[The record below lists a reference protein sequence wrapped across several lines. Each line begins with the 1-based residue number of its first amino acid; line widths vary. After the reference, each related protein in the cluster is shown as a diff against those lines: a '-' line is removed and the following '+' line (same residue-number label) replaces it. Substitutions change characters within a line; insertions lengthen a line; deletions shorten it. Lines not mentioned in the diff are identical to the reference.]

1 MTLYN
6 TPLEPGLQ
14 ISVNTVNTQIAAVGA
29 FNTLYLLAY
38 PGQQSDLPSYTS
50 ELITSLEDYK
60 QRIGGQVPTDYLGL
74 VNYLTVAA
82 AYKNLKNT
90 GAIKVIAVRA
100 PSEIY
105 TITAGATAA
114 VGSTISYKLDINGV
128 IIDKAFVL
136 GPLVGTQTVNYFIAN
151 RVAQDIS
158 QSLEL
163 SNSVYVRDV
172 FADQIELTPFVEGQ
186 QLSITVLPGT
196 APGSS
201 ADLSVNFG
209 PAPYVVPEAKDY
221 LQALALGINEDS
233 ELGVIIAP
241 GFYATASS
249 AEALLFTKQV
259 DSFCGQAEYQQLF
272 ISDVVNP
279 DLKRVPEFST
289 ITGYDPLLGVLTNA
303 LFEFK
308 GSIYSGLA
316 GSSGYGGVPGTDS
329 IAPIALALNGEGY
342 QPGDRLVLPSAVTI
356 NNVTSKVIQAIQAQT
371 IANINQPTPL
381 ELSSFIA
388 ITEQQIINEALFVNA
403 ISLIESGSA
412 SEQSL
417 YRFRDNFNSIEGHVS
432 TVAPYQFYAGPE
444 LSLEAKFALPAAVYQ
459 ASLWIYVA
467 NSIGVFTPPASDDF
481 PLEATKG
488 PIWQVTKAGHALLNG
503 KGINI
508 VKIINSAAYLMG
520 SRTQSQNDLYN
531 RQNARVI
538 LSLYVKTLR
547 LALKQGLVLK
557 PLTSSGAFL
566 AELKVKADRVSRAF
580 YDAGLLDGN
589 SENEAFNNKC
599 DASINSLSALQQGI
613 IRLESK
619 IAQIGMTEK
628 IVVTV
633 QESLIGSLNSIL

>member
-60 QRIGGQVPTDYLGL
+60 RRIGGQVPTDYLGL

-100 PSEIY
+100 PSQVY
-105 TITAGATAA
+105 TITAGTLAS

-136 GPLVGTQTVNYFIAN
+136 GPLTGGQTEDNFIAN
-151 RVAQDIS
+151 RVAQDIAK
-158 QSLEL
+158 SLEL

-172 FADQIELTPFVEGQ
+172 FAGQIELTPFVEGQ

-196 APGSS
+196 ALGSDPNL
-201 ADLSVNFG
+201 AVNLG
-209 PAPYVVPEAKDY
+209 PAPYVIPEAKDY
-221 LQALALGINEDS
+221 LQALTLGINEDS
-233 ELGVIIAP
+233 ELGVIVAP

-249 AEALLFTKQV
+249 AEALLFTKQA
-259 DSFCGQAEYQQLF
+259 DSFCRQAEYQQLF

-279 DLKRVPEFST
+279 DLKRIPEFST
-289 ITGYDPLLGVLTNA
+289 INSYDPLLGVATNA

-308 GSIYSGLA
+308 GSIYKGLSA
-316 GSSGYGGVPGTDS
+316 NG
-329 IAPIALALNGEGY
+329 IAPIDLAQNATSVLVG
-342 QPGDRLVLPSAVTI
+342 QRIVLPQAVTI
-356 NNVTSKVIQAIQAQT
+356 NNVTSQVVQAVQAQ
-371 IANINQPTPL
+371 AFVNINQPTAL

-403 ISLIESGSA
+403 IGLIESGSA

-417 YRFRDNFNSIEGHVS
+417 YRFRDNFNSVEGHVS
-432 TVAPYQFYAGPE
+432 TAAPYQFYTGPE
-444 LSLEAKFALPAAVYQ
+444 LSLEAQFALPAAIYQ

-467 NSIGVFTPPASDDF
+467 NTIGVFTPPASDDF

-508 VKIINSAAYLMG
+508 VKTINSAAYIMG

-557 PLTSSGAFL
+557 PLTSSGSFL
-566 AELKVKADRVSRAF
+566 AELKAKADRVSRAF
-580 YDAGLLDGN
+580 YEAGLLDGN
-589 SENEAFNNKC
+589 SENEAFDNKC
-599 DASINSLSALQQGI
+599 DASINSLSDLQQGI
-613 IRLESK
+613 IKLESK

-633 QESLIGSLNSIL
+633 QESLIGSLNTIL

>member
-14 ISVNTVNTQIAAVGA
+14 ISVNTVNTQIAAVSA

-60 QRIGGQVPTDYLGL
+60 RRIGGQVPTDYLGL

-90 GAIKVIAVRA
+90 GAIKVIAVRT
-100 PSEIY
+100 PPQVY
-105 TITAGATAA
+105 TITTSPSAL

-136 GPLVGTQTVNYFIAN
+136 GPLTGAQTEDNFVAN
-151 RVAQDIS
+151 RIAQDIA

-172 FADQIELTPFVEGQ
+172 FAGQIELTPFVEGQ
-186 QLSITVLPGT
+186 QLSITVLNGT
-196 APGSS
+196 APGSNPNLT
-201 ADLSVNFG
+201 ANLDA
-209 PAPYVVPEAKDY
+209 APYVIPEAKDY
-221 LQALALGINEDS
+221 LQALTLSINEDS
-233 ELGVIIAP
+233 ELGVIVAP

-259 DSFCGQAEYQQLF
+259 DSFCRQTEYQQLF

-279 DLKRVPEFST
+279 DLKQVPEFST
-289 ITGYDPLLGVLTNA
+289 IAGYNPLLGVSTNA

-308 GSIYSGLA
+308 GSIYKGLT
-316 GSSGYGGVPGTDS
+316 SIVP
-329 IAPIALALNGEGY
+329 IAPAANNVAVSLGL
-342 QPGDRLVLPSAVTI
+342 RVVLPQAATI
-356 NNVTSKVIQAIQAQT
+356 NNVTSNVIQAIQAQA
-371 IANINQPTPL
+371 IVNVGQPTPL
-381 ELSSFIA
+381 ELSSFVA
-388 ITEQQIINEALFVNA
+388 ITEQQIINKALFVNA

-417 YRFRDNFNSIEGHVS
+417 YRFRDSFNSIEGHVS
-432 TVAPYQFYAGPE
+432 TVAPYQLYAGPE
-444 LSLEAKFALPAAVYQ
+444 LSLEDNFALPAAVYQ
-459 ASLWIYVA
+459 AALWIYVA

-488 PIWQVTKAGHALLNG
+488 PIWPVTKAGHALLNG

-508 VKIINSAAYLMG
+508 VKTINSVVYVMG
-520 SRTQSQNDLYN
+520 ARTQSQNDLYN

-538 LSLYVKTLR
+538 LSLYVKTLK

-566 AELKVKADRVSRAF
+566 VELKVKADRVSRAF
-580 YDAGLLDGN
+580 YNAGLLDGN

-599 DASINSLSALQQGI
+599 DLSINSLSALQQGI
-613 IRLESK
+613 IKLESK

-633 QESLIGSLNSIL
+633 QESLIGSLNTLL

>member
-6 TPLEPGLQ
+6 TPLEPSLQ
-14 ISVNTVNTQIAAVGA
+14 ISVSTVNTQIAAVGA

-50 ELITSLEDYK
+50 ELITSLEGYK
-60 QRIGGQVPTDYLGL
+60 RRIGGQVPTDYLGL

-105 TITAGATAA
+105 TITASSTAA
-114 VGSTISYKLDINGV
+114 VGSTITYKLDINGV
-128 IIDKAFVL
+128 VIDKAFVL
-136 GPLVGTQTVNYFIAN
+136 GPLAGTQTADDFIAS
-151 RVAQDIS
+151 RVAQDIA

-163 SNSVYVRDV
+163 SNSVYVRDI
-172 FADQIELTPFVEGQ
+172 FADTIELTPFVEGQ
-186 QLSITVLPGT
+186 QLSIAVLPGT
-196 APGSS
+196 APGSNPS
-201 ADLSVNFG
+201 LTVNLG
-209 PAPYVVPEAKDY
+209 PAPYVIPEAKDY
-221 LQALALGINEDS
+221 LQALTLGINEDS
-233 ELGVIIAP
+233 ELGVIVAP
-241 GFYATASS
+241 GFYATSSS

-259 DSFCGQAEYQQLF
+259 DSFCRQAEYQQLF

-289 ITGYDPLLGVLTNA
+289 IAGYNPLSGVLTNA

-308 GSIYSGLA
+308 GSIYKGLA
-316 GSSGYGGVPGTDS
+316 QSLGGTSGVDS
-329 IAPIALALNGEGY
+329 IAAIDPAQNNNSVLVGQRIAL
-342 QPGDRLVLPSAVTI
+342 QQAVTI
-356 NNVTSKVIQAIQAQT
+356 NGVTSKVIQATQAQT
-371 IANINQPTPL
+371 IVDVNQLTPL

-432 TVAPYQFYAGPE
+432 TVAPYQFYTGPE
-444 LSLEAKFALPAAVYQ
+444 LSLDAQFALPAAVYQ

-467 NSIGVFTPPASDDF
+467 NTVGVFTPPASDDF

-508 VKIINSAAYLMG
+508 VKTINSAVYVMG

-547 LALKQGLVLK
+547 LALKQCFVFK
-557 PLTSSGAFL
+557 PLTSSGSFL
-566 AELKVKADRVSRAF
+566 AELKAKADRVSRAF
-580 YDAGLLDGN
+580 YEAELLDGN
-589 SENEAFNNKC
+589 SENEAFDNKC
-599 DASINSLSALQQGI
+599 DASINSLSNLQQGI
-613 IRLESK
+613 IKLESK

-628 IVVTV
+628 IVVSV
-633 QESLIGSLNSIL
+633 QESLIGSLNTIL